1 MSELIIPLSIFGKLT
16 GWMLSGVGTLILL
29 VVAYVTTHYLLPI
42 LKTDLRRKMAQYILL
57 IADEVTDYF
66 AAKYPDKKVI
76 HWIDEAIDKI
86 IEITGTSKEVAT
98 RAVSAAISRKS
109 NQLIS

>member
-1 MSELIIPLSIFGKLT
+1 MSELLIPLSIFSKLT

-29 VVAYVTTHYLLPI
+29 VVAWMTKSYILPI

-66 AAKYPDKKVI
+66 AAKYPDKKAI
-76 HWIDEAIDKI
+76 HWIDDAIDKI
-86 IEITGTSKEVAT
+86 IEITGTAKEVAT
-98 RAVSAAISRKS
+98 RAALAATSRKS
-109 NQLIS
+109 DLK